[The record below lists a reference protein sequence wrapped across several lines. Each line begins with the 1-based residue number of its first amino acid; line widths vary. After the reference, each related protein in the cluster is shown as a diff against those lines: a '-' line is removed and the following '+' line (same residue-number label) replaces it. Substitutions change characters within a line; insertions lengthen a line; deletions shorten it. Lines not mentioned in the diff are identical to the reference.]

1 MTATDLGVATPTTH
15 ATPDTE
21 VSLSIGGMT
30 CGACVARIENK
41 LNELDGVEARVNLA
55 SERARVRMSSGTSLP
70 VVIERIESAGF
81 TAEIV
86 DDLVSPPDLGAEA
99 DRRVRYLGR
108 RLVVAGLLFMP
119 LADASIA
126 FWIVPSLR
134 FPGWQWILL
143 ALAAPILTWAAWPF
157 YKAAIRNARHG
168 VSTMDTLVSMG
179 IVAATAW
186 SIYAMFFRDTSHVAR
201 SFRYV
206 LVHQSSGAI
215 YLDVAAGVTTF
226 LLAGRYFEAV
236 SKRRSGNALRALSA
250 VGAKDVTVLDAA
262 GSEHRR
268 PIAALHKGDRFI
280 VRPGETVATDGEV
293 IFGQSAV
300 DRSAMTGESMP
311 ADVTVGDTVLGG
323 TVCVGGRLVVRATR
337 LGADT
342 HLAQMLRLVED
353 AQNQKANV
361 QRLADRIA
369 GVFVPAVVCVALITL
384 AGWLLLGGTNE
395 EAFSAAL
402 CVLIIACPCALG
414 LATPTALMVAS
425 GEGARLGI
433 FFKEYQALEESQEID
448 TVLLDKTGTVTEG
461 ATFVEDVIGVE
472 AVSTEQLLRWAG
484 SLELASEHPVAKAV
498 VQRALTDGIDLA
510 MATDFEALAGLGARG
525 SVEGHALQVGKRQ
538 LFSDQTLSA
547 MPDLLTS
554 HCSVWESE
562 GRTVVLVGRDGAIVG
577 ALAVSDR
584 VRPVALSAVRDLKAL
599 GLRCVLVTGD
609 HEAAARTVATSIGVD
624 EVIAAALPADKVAAI
639 RQLQEE
645 GHHVAMVGDGIN
657 DGPALAC
664 ANLGLAVGSGTDVA
678 MESADL
684 IIMRDDLSAV
694 PTAIA
699 LARRTYLTIRTNL
712 LWAFGYNVIA
722 IPLAAFGFLNPL
734 IAGAAMALSS
744 TCVVWNSSRL
754 SHFSTNV
761 KRQAHRG
768 ARSEGLVAESR
779 SADGPGVHAGHNDGH
794 APIALI

>member
-1 MTATDLGVATPTTH
+1 MTATDLAVPSS
-15 ATPDTE
+15 DTE

-30 CGACVARIENK
+30 CGACVARIENR
-41 LNELDGVEARVNLA
+41 LNALDGVEAWVNLA
-55 SERARVRMSSGTSLP
+55 SERARVRMPPGTSP
-70 VVIERIESAGF
+70 AVVIERIESAGF

-86 DDLVSPPDLGAEA
+86 DDLVSPSDVGAEA

-119 LADASIA
+119 LGDASFA
-126 FWIVPSLR
+126 FWLVPSLR

-143 ALAAPILTWAAWPF
+143 VLAAPILTWAAWPF

-168 VSTMDTLVSMG
+168 IATMDTLVSTG

-206 LVHQSSGAI
+206 LAHQSSGAI

-226 LLAGRYFEAV
+226 LLAGRYFEAL
-236 SKRRSGNALRALSA
+236 SKRRSGNALRSLSA
-250 VGAKDVTVLDAA
+250 VGAKDVAVLDAD
-262 GSEHRR
+262 GTEQRR
-268 PIAALHKGDRFI
+268 PIAALRRGDRFV

-293 IFGQSAV
+293 LFGHSAI

-311 ADVTVGDTVLGG
+311 VDVTVGDTVLGG
-323 TVCVGGRLVVRATR
+323 TVCVGGRLVVRATK
-337 LGADT
+337 LGAET

-369 GVFVPAVVCVALITL
+369 GVFVPAVIGIALITL
-384 AGWLLLGGTNE
+384 AGWLLAGKSNE

-402 CVLIIACPCALG
+402 SVLIIACPCALG

-425 GEGARLGI
+425 GEGARLGV
-433 FFKEYQALEESQEID
+433 FFKGYQALEESQEID

-461 ATFVEDVIGVE
+461 ATVVEDVSVVE
-472 AVSTEQLLRWAG
+472 GICTQDLLRWAG
-484 SLELASEHPVAKAV
+484 SLELASEHLVAKAV
-498 VQRALTDGIDLA
+498 VQRAQRDGVDLV
-510 MATDFEALAGLGARG
+510 MVTDFEALAGLGARG
-525 SVEGHALQVGKRQ
+525 SLDGHDLKVGRRE
-538 LFSDQTLSA
+538 LFSERALST
-547 MPDLLTS
+547 MPDSLTS
-554 HCSVWESE
+554 QCAAWESQ
-562 GRTVVLVGRDGAIVG
+562 GRTVVLVGRDGMMVG
-577 ALAVSDR
+577 ALAVGDK
-584 VRPVALSAVRDLKAL
+584 VRSSALSAVQDLKAL
-599 GLRCVLVTGD
+599 GLHCVLVTGD
-609 HEAAARTVATSIGVD
+609 HEAAARSVATSIGVD
-624 EVIAAALPADKVAAI
+624 DVIATALPAEKVAAI
-639 RQLQEE
+639 RHLQQE
-645 GHHVAMVGDGIN
+645 GHRVAMVGDGIN

-684 IIMRDDLSAV
+684 IIMRDDLTAV

-744 TCVVWNSSRL
+744 GCVVWNSSRL
-754 SHFSTNV
+754 RHFSTEV
-761 KRQAHRG
+761 KRQADRG
-768 ARSEGLVAESR
+768 ARQPEKVVA
-779 SADGPGVHAGHNDGH
+779 A
-794 APIALI
+794 APSVFR

>member
-1 MTATDLGVATPTTH
+1 
-15 ATPDTE
+15 
-21 VSLSIGGMT
+21 MT
-30 CGACVARIENK
+30 CGACVARIERR
-41 LNELDGVEARVNLA
+41 LNSLDGVEAQVNLA
-55 SERARVRMSSGTSLP
+55 SERARIRMPPGTSPAVL
-70 VVIERIESAGF
+70 IERIESAGF
-81 TAEIV
+81 TAEVV
-86 DDLVSPPDLGAEA
+86 DDLASAPDTTAEAEA

-119 LADASIA
+119 LGDASIA

-157 YKAAIRNARHG
+157 YKAAVRNARHG
-168 VSTMDTLVSMG
+168 IATMDTLVSLG
-179 IVAATAW
+179 IVAAAAW

-206 LVHQSSGAI
+206 LAHQSSGAI

-226 LLAGRYFEAV
+226 LLAGRYFEAL

-250 VGAKDVTVLDAA
+250 VGAKEVAVLDDTGA
-262 GSEHRR
+262 ERRR
-268 PIAALHKGDRFI
+268 PIATLCRGDRFV

-293 IFGQSAV
+293 IFGQSAI
-300 DRSAMTGESMP
+300 DRSTMTGESMP

-369 GVFVPAVVCVALITL
+369 GVFVPAVIGVALITL
-384 AGWLLLGGTNE
+384 AGWLLAGGTNE
-395 EAFSAAL
+395 QAFSAAL
-402 CVLIIACPCALG
+402 SVLIIACPCALG

-433 FFKEYQALEESQEID
+433 FFKGYQALEESQEID

-461 ATFVEDVIGVE
+461 ATIVEDLSGAEGISAE
-472 AVSTEQLLRWAG
+472 DLLRWAG
-484 SLELASEHPVAKAV
+484 SLELASEHLVAKAI
-498 VQRALTDGIDLA
+498 VQRAKRDGIELE
-510 MATDFEALAGLGARG
+510 MVTGFEALAGLGARASLG
-525 SVEGHALQVGKRQ
+525 DHELQVGRRE
-538 LFSDQTLSA
+538 LFSDAALWS
-547 MPDLLTS
+547 MPDSLTLR
-554 HCSVWESE
+554 CAKWESQ
-562 GRTVVLVGRDGAIVG
+562 GRTVVLVSRDGLVVG
-577 ALAVSDR
+577 ALAVSDK
-584 VRPVALSAVRDLKAL
+584 VRSTSLAAVRGLKAL
-599 GLRCVLVTGD
+599 GLHCVLVTGD

-624 EVIAAALPADKVAAI
+624 DVISAALPADKVAAI
-639 RQLQEE
+639 RQLQHE
-645 GHHVAMVGDGIN
+645 GHRVAMVGDGVN

-664 ANLGLAVGSGTDVA
+664 ADLGLAVGSGTDVA

-684 IIMRDDLSAV
+684 IIMRDNLTAV
-694 PTAIA
+694 PTAIT

-744 TCVVWNSSRL
+744 GCVVWNSSRL
-754 SHFSTNV
+754 RHFSADV
-761 KRQAHRG
+761 KRKADQG
-768 ARSEGLVAESR
+768 A
-779 SADGPGVHAGHNDGH
+779 GPGAVLPA
-794 APIALI
+794 APYLSTTEVLAPARTVNTDSVS

>member
-1 MTATDLGVATPTTH
+1 LTPTELAAPTSEH
-15 ATPDTE
+15 E

-30 CGACVARIENK
+30 CGACVARIERR
-41 LNELDGVEARVNLA
+41 LNSLDGVEAQVNLA
-55 SERARVRMSSGTSLP
+55 SERARIRMPPGTSPAVL
-70 VVIERIESAGF
+70 IERIESAGF
-81 TAEIV
+81 TAEVV
-86 DDLVSPPDLGAEA
+86 DDLASAPDTTAEAEA

-119 LADASIA
+119 LGDASIA

-157 YKAAIRNARHG
+157 YKAAVRNARHG
-168 VSTMDTLVSMG
+168 IATMDTLVSLG
-179 IVAATAW
+179 IVAAAAW

-206 LVHQSSGAI
+206 LAHQSSGAI

-226 LLAGRYFEAV
+226 LLAGRYFEAL

-250 VGAKDVTVLDAA
+250 VGAKEVAVLDDTGA
-262 GSEHRR
+262 ERRR
-268 PIAALHKGDRFI
+268 PIATLCRGDRFV

-293 IFGQSAV
+293 IFGQSAI
-300 DRSAMTGESMP
+300 DRSTMTGESMP

-369 GVFVPAVVCVALITL
+369 GVFVPAVIGVALITL
-384 AGWLLLGGTNE
+384 AGWLLAGGTNE
-395 EAFSAAL
+395 QAFSAAL
-402 CVLIIACPCALG
+402 SVLIIACPCALG

-433 FFKEYQALEESQEID
+433 FFKGYQALEESQEID

-461 ATFVEDVIGVE
+461 ATIVEDLSGAEGISAE
-472 AVSTEQLLRWAG
+472 DLLRWAG
-484 SLELASEHPVAKAV
+484 SLELASEHLVAKAI
-498 VQRALTDGIDLA
+498 VQRAKRDGIELE
-510 MATDFEALAGLGARG
+510 TVTGFEALAGLGARASLG
-525 SVEGHALQVGKRQ
+525 DHELQVGRRE
-538 LFSDQTLSA
+538 LFSDAALWS
-547 MPDLLTS
+547 MPDSLTLR
-554 HCSVWESE
+554 CAKWESQ
-562 GRTVVLVGRDGAIVG
+562 GRTVVLVSRDGLVVG
-577 ALAVSDR
+577 ALAVSDK
-584 VRPVALSAVRDLKAL
+584 VRSTSLAAVRGLKAL
-599 GLRCVLVTGD
+599 GLHCVLVTGD

-624 EVIAAALPADKVAAI
+624 DVISAALPADKVAAI
-639 RQLQEE
+639 RQLQHE
-645 GHHVAMVGDGIN
+645 GHRVAMVGDGVN

-664 ANLGLAVGSGTDVA
+664 ADLGLAVGSGTDVA

-684 IIMRDDLSAV
+684 IIMRDNLTAV
-694 PTAIA
+694 PTAIT

-744 TCVVWNSSRL
+744 GCVVWNSSRL
-754 SHFSTNV
+754 RHFSADV
-761 KRQAHRG
+761 KRKADQG
-768 ARSEGLVAESR
+768 A
-779 SADGPGVHAGHNDGH
+779 GPGAVLPA
-794 APIALI
+794 APYLSTTEVLAPARTVNTDSVS

>member
-1 MTATDLGVATPTTH
+1 MPA
-15 ATPDTE
+15 
-21 VSLSIGGMT
+21 
-30 CGACVARIENK
+30 
-41 LNELDGVEARVNLA
+41 
-55 SERARVRMSSGTSLP
+55 GTSPAVL
-70 VVIERIESAGF
+70 IERIESAGF
-81 TAEIV
+81 TAEVV
-86 DDLVSPPDLGAEA
+86 DDFALAADTASETEA

-119 LADASIA
+119 LGDASIA

-168 VSTMDTLVSMG
+168 IATMDTLVSMG

-206 LVHQSSGAI
+206 LAHQQSGAI

-226 LLAGRYFEAV
+226 LLAGRYFEAL

-250 VGAKDVTVLDAA
+250 VGAKDVAVLDVT

-268 PIAALHKGDRFI
+268 PIAALREGDRFV

-293 IFGQSAV
+293 IFGQSAI

-353 AQNQKANV
+353 AQNQKADV

-369 GVFVPAVVCVALITL
+369 GVFVPTVIGIALITL
-384 AGWLLLGGTNE
+384 AGWLLVGETNE
-395 EAFSAAL
+395 QAFGAAL
-402 CVLIIACPCALG
+402 SVLIIACPCALG

-425 GEGARLGI
+425 GEGARLGV
-433 FFKEYQALEESQEID
+433 FFKGFQALEESQEID

-461 ATFVEDVIGVE
+461 ATVVEDLSAADGISAE
-472 AVSTEQLLRWAG
+472 DLLGWAG
-484 SLELASEHPVAKAV
+484 SLELASEHLVAKAI
-498 VQRALTDGIDLA
+498 VQRAQRDGVALE
-510 MATDFEALAGLGARG
+510 MVTDFEALAGLGARG
-525 SVEGHALQVGKRQ
+525 SLGGHELQVGRRE
-538 LFSDQTLSA
+538 LFSDAAHSA
-547 MPDLLTS
+547 MPDSLTLR
-554 HCSVWESE
+554 CAKWESQ
-562 GRTVVLVGRDGAIVG
+562 GRTVVLVSRDGLVVG
-577 ALAVSDR
+577 ALAVSDK
-584 VRPVALSAVRDLKAL
+584 VRSTALAAVRDLNAL
-599 GLRCVLVTGD
+599 GLHCVLVTGD

-624 EVIAAALPADKVAAI
+624 DVISGALPADKVAAI
-639 RQLQEE
+639 RQLQQE
-645 GHHVAMVGDGIN
+645 GHRVAMVGDGVN

-664 ANLGLAVGSGTDVA
+664 ADLGLAVGSGTDVA
-678 MESADL
+678 MESADM
-684 IIMRDDLSAV
+684 IIMRDNLTAV
-694 PTAIA
+694 PTAIT

-744 TCVVWNSSRL
+744 GCVVWNSSRL
-754 SHFSTNV
+754 RHFSTNV
-761 KRQAHRG
+761 TRKADQG
-768 ARSEGLVAESR
+768 AGPNAVVPVARHLSTT
-779 SADGPGVHAGHNDGH
+779 PVL
-794 APIALI
+794 APASTVNTDSMA

>member
-1 MTATDLGVATPTTH
+1 MTPTDLVVPTSDH
-15 ATPDTE
+15 E

-30 CGACVARIENK
+30 CGACVARIERR
-41 LNELDGVEARVNLA
+41 LNSLDGVEAQVNLA
-55 SERARVRMSSGTSLP
+55 SERAKVRMPPGTSPAVL
-70 VVIERIESAGF
+70 IERIESAGF

-86 DDLVSPPDLGAEA
+86 DDLVSAPGTTTEAEA

-108 RLVVAGLLFMP
+108 RLVVAGILFMP
-119 LADASIA
+119 LGDASIA

-157 YKAAIRNARHG
+157 YKAAVRNARHG
-168 VSTMDTLVSMG
+168 IATMDTLVSLG

-186 SIYAMFFRDTSHVAR
+186 STYAMFFRDTSHVAR

-206 LVHQSSGAI
+206 LAHQSSGAI

-226 LLAGRYFEAV
+226 LLAGRYFEAI

-250 VGAKDVTVLDAA
+250 VGAKDVAVLDAT
-262 GSEHRR
+262 GTERRR
-268 PIAALHKGDRFI
+268 PITTLCRGDRFV

-293 IFGQSAV
+293 IFGQSAI

-311 ADVTVGDTVLGG
+311 VDVTVGDTVLGG

-342 HLAQMLRLVED
+342 QLAHMLRLVED

-369 GVFVPAVVCVALITL
+369 GVFVPAVIGIALITL
-384 AGWLLLGGTNE
+384 AGWLLAGGTTE
-395 EAFSAAL
+395 QAFSAAL
-402 CVLIIACPCALG
+402 SVLIIACPCALG

-433 FFKEYQALEESQEID
+433 FFKGYQALEESQEID
-448 TVLLDKTGTVTEG
+448 MVLLDKTGTVTEG
-461 ATFVEDVIGVE
+461 ATVVEDLSGAEGISAE
-472 AVSTEQLLRWAG
+472 DLLRWAG
-484 SLELASEHPVAKAV
+484 SLELASEHLVAKAI
-498 VQRALTDGIDLA
+498 VQRAKRDGIELE
-510 MATDFEALAGLGARG
+510 MVTEFEALAGLGARG
-525 SVEGHALQVGKRQ
+525 ILSNHELQVGRRE
-538 LFSDQTLSA
+538 LFSDAALSSLPDSLTLRCA
-547 MPDLLTS
+547 K
-554 HCSVWESE
+554 WESQ
-562 GRTVVLVGRDGAIVG
+562 GRTVVLVSRDGLVVG

-584 VRPVALSAVRDLKAL
+584 VRSTALSAVRELKAL
-599 GLRCVLVTGD
+599 GLHCVLVTGD
-609 HEAAARTVATSIGVD
+609 HEAAARAVATSIGVD
-624 EVIAAALPADKVAAI
+624 DVISAALPADKVAAI
-639 RQLQEE
+639 RQLQQE
-645 GHHVAMVGDGIN
+645 GHRVAMVGDGVN

-664 ANLGLAVGSGTDVA
+664 ADLGLAVGSGTDVA

-684 IIMRDDLSAV
+684 IIIRDNLTAV
-694 PTAIA
+694 PTAIT

-722 IPLAAFGFLNPL
+722 IPLAALGFLNPL

-744 TCVVWNSSRL
+744 GCVVWNSSRL
-754 SHFSTNV
+754 RHFSTDV
-761 KRQAHRG
+761 KRKADHG
-768 ARSEGLVAESR
+768 AGADAVVPATPNLSTTPVLVPARTANTDSV
-779 SADGPGVHAGHNDGH
+779 A
-794 APIALI
+794 

>member
-1 MTATDLGVATPTTH
+1 MTATDLAD
-15 ATPDTE
+15 AASETE
-21 VSLSIGGMT
+21 VSISIGGMT
-30 CGACVARIENK
+30 CGACVARIENR
-41 LNELDGVEARVNLA
+41 LNSLDGVEAHVNLA
-55 SERARVRMSSGTSLP
+55 SERARVRMPAGTSPAVL
-70 VVIERIESAGF
+70 IDRIESAGF
-81 TAEIV
+81 TAQIV
-86 DDLVSPPDLGAEA
+86 DDLASAPDTVAEAEAEA

-119 LADASIA
+119 LGDASFA
-126 FWIVPSLR
+126 FWLVPSLR
-134 FPGWQWILL
+134 FAGWQWIVL

-168 VSTMDTLVSMG
+168 IATMDTLVSMG
-179 IVAATAW
+179 IAAATVW

-206 LVHQSSGAI
+206 LAHQQSGAI

-226 LLAGRYFEAV
+226 LLAGRYFEAI

-250 VGAKDVTVLDAA
+250 VAAKDVAVLDDADI
-262 GSEHRR
+262 EHRR
-268 PIAALHKGDRFI
+268 PIAELCKGDRFV

-293 IFGQSAV
+293 IFGQSAI

-311 ADVTVGDTVLGG
+311 TDVTVGDAVLGG

-353 AQNQKANV
+353 AQNQKADV

-369 GVFVPAVVCVALITL
+369 GVFVPAVIGIALLTL
-384 AGWLLLGGTNE
+384 TCWLLLGGTNQ

-402 CVLIIACPCALG
+402 SVLIIACPCALG

-433 FFKEYQALEESQEID
+433 FFKGYQALEESQEID

-461 ATFVEDVIGVE
+461 ATVVEE
-472 AVSTEQLLRWAG
+472 VSCADGISTDDLLRWAG
-484 SLELASEHPVAKAV
+484 SLELASEHLVAKAIV
-498 VQRALTDGIDLA
+498 ERAQRDGVELE
-510 MATDFEALAGLGARG
+510 MVSDFEALAGLGARG
-525 SVEGHALQVGKRQ
+525 SLSGHELRVGRRE
-538 LFSDQTLSA
+538 LFSDATLSA
-547 MPDLLTS
+547 MPNSLTAS
-554 HCSVWESE
+554 CKAWESQ
-562 GRTVVLVGRDGAIVG
+562 GRTVVLVSRDGETVG
-577 ALAVSDR
+577 ALAVSDK
-584 VRPVALSAVRDLKAL
+584 VRSTALLAVRDLQSL
-599 GLRCVLVTGD
+599 GLHCVLVTGD

-624 EVIAAALPADKVAAI
+624 DVISAALPADKVAAI
-639 RQLQEE
+639 RRLQQE
-645 GHHVAMVGDGIN
+645 GHRVAMVGDGIN

-664 ANLGLAVGSGTDVA
+664 ADLGLAVGSGTDVA
-678 MESADL
+678 LESADL
-684 IIMRDDLSAV
+684 IIMRDNLTAV
-694 PTAIA
+694 PTAIT

-712 LWAFGYNVIA
+712 LWAFSYNVIA

-744 TCVVWNSSRL
+744 GCVVWNSSRL
-754 SHFSTNV
+754 RRFSAGV
-761 KRQAHRG
+761 KRKADQG
-768 ARSEGLVAESR
+768 AMSEFAV
-779 SADGPGVHAGHNDGH
+779 GPASPTAACAPAGHPV
-794 APIALI
+794 ATIETVA